1 MSEQRSKV
9 KDLTT
14 YSRRVNLVARIVEM
28 GEPREV
34 SSSSDGQLHQV
45 TEALIGDET
54 GSVFLTLWDENAARF
69 KSGDVVEID
78 NGYAGTF
85 KGRLRLNIG
94 RYGTIDKTSSDIKV
108 VDTENNLSEREYR
121 DTYRGRGRRY

>member
-1 MSEQRSKV
+1 MSEPRLKV

-14 YSRRVNLVARIVEM
+14 YSRRVNLVARIVDV

-54 GSVFLTLWDENAARF
+54 GSVLLTLWDENATRF
-69 KSGDVVEID
+69 IKDDVVAID

-94 RYGTIDKTSSDIKV
+94 RYGTIEKTKTGISE
-108 VDTENNLSEREYR
+108 VDTANNLSEREYP

>member
-1 MSEQRSKV
+1 MSEPRIKV

-14 YSRRVNLVARIVEM
+14 YSRRVNLIAKIVEL
-28 GEPREV
+28 GDAREV

-45 TEALIGDET
+45 AEALIGDET
-54 GSVFLTLWDENAARF
+54 GSVLLTLWDENSTRF
-69 KSGDVVEID
+69 KPGDIVEID

-94 RYGTIDKTSSDIKV
+94 RYGNIEKIETEIKE
-108 VDTENNLSEREYR
+108 VDTVNNLSEKEYR
-121 DTYRGRGRRY
+121 DNYRVRDRRY

>member
-1 MSEQRSKV
+1 MSEPRIKV

-14 YSRRVNLVARIVEM
+14 YSRRVNLIAKIVEL
-28 GEPREV
+28 GDAREV

-45 TEALIGDET
+45 AEALIGDET
-54 GSVFLTLWDENAARF
+54 GSVLLTLWDENSTRF
-69 KSGDVVEID
+69 KPGDIVEID

-94 RYGTIDKTSSDIKV
+94 RYGNIEKIETEIKE
-108 VDTENNLSEREYR
+108 VDTVNNLSEKEYR
-121 DTYRGRGRRY
+121 DNYRGRDRRY

>member
-1 MSEQRSKV
+1 MSEQRLKV

-14 YSRRVNLVARIVEM
+14 YSRRVNLVAKIVEV

-54 GSVFLTLWDENAARF
+54 GSVLLTLWDENAARF
-69 KSGDVVEID
+69 SKGDVVEID

-94 RYGTIDKTSSDIKV
+94 RYGTIDTTNGVINA

-121 DTYRGRGRRY
+121 DTYRGRDRRF

>member
-1 MSEQRSKV
+1 MSEPRLKV

-14 YSRRVNLVARIVEM
+14 YSRRVNLVAKIVDV

-34 SSSSDGQLHQV
+34 SSSSDGQLHRV

-54 GSVFLTLWDENAARF
+54 GSVLLTLWDENASRF
-69 KSGDVVEID
+69 QKGDVVVID

-94 RYGTIDKTSSDIKV
+94 RYGTIEKTSGDIKE
-108 VDTENNLSEREYR
+108 VDTGNNLSEREYP
-121 DTYRGRGRRY
+121 DTYRGKGRRY

>member
-1 MSEQRSKV
+1 MSEPRIKV

-14 YSRRVNLVARIVEM
+14 YSRRVNLIAKIVEL
-28 GEPREV
+28 GDAREV

-45 TEALIGDET
+45 AEALMGDET
-54 GSVFLTLWDENAARF
+54 GSVLLTLWDENSTRF
-69 KSGDVVEID
+69 KPGDIVEID

-94 RYGTIDKTSSDIKV
+94 RYGNIEKIETEIKE
-108 VDTENNLSEREYR
+108 VDTVNNLSEKEYR
-121 DTYRGRGRRY
+121 DNYRGRDRRY